1 MSYLAIFAML
11 KAVLFF
17 FTLACLIC
25 FLSPMQVTFFQIRLK
40 IAISWGFHHGLLQ
53 LLSCILIV
61 GKTLHTPTSNY
72 HLC

>member
-11 KAVLFF
+11 KSVLFP

-25 FLSPMQVTFFQIRLK
+25 FLSPMLVIFFQIRLK
-40 IAISWGFHHGLLQ
+40 IGVPWSFHHRLLH
-53 LLSCILIV
+53 LISCILIV
-61 GKTLHTPTSNY
+61 GKTLHTPTSNC